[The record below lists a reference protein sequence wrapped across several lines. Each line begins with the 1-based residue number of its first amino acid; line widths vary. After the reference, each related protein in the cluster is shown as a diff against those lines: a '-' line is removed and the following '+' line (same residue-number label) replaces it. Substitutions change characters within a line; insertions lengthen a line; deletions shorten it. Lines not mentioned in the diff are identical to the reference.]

1 MNLDPHCREKGLH
14 GPHVFDTGA
23 WGRRECGGTEP
34 AEQAPGLILLPSWP
48 SKPCDDIEPHEP
60 HGWDRGYGHG
70 LAACPGRKPRRPRM
84 ATPSLLT
91 SDHMLEALRE
101 AGIVGADENPHR
113 VIIDLRTGHVPVIHI
128 EKVGDERMLRLV
140 RTLDEV
146 RIERTPVNSERA
158 DPDPVKRWP
167 TDDEIAAN
175 HRALNNADNPDA
187 ALPDPAVYMRSRG
200 A

>member
-14 GPHVFDTGA
+14 GPHAFDTGA

-34 AEQAPGLILLPSWP
+34 PRSIDFDTRTAPCGDS
-48 SKPCDDIEPHEP
+48 EPHEP
-60 HGWDRGYGHG
+60 HPHAIHG
-70 LAACPGRKPRRPRM
+70 VGFCACPGVRERPVRKPRLTVQPR
-84 ATPSLLT
+84 LLT

-101 AGIVGADENPHR
+101 AGIVGPDENPYR

-146 RIERTPVNSERA
+146 RIERTPVNSERT
-158 DPDPVKRWP
+158 DPNQVKRWP

-175 HRALNNADNPDA
+175 HKALNNADNQDA
-187 ALPDPAVYMRSRG
+187 ALQDPAVYMRSRG